1 MLVMR
6 MLKPALVAAAVLGT
20 AAVAASPASART
32 FVSVGIGGPAYAPA
46 PAYYPGYY
54 GYAPGYYPGYYAP
67 RPVYYG
73 GGWYGR
79 PHYYHRGYYG
89 YHRGWRRW

>member
-1 MLVMR
+1 MR
-6 MLKPALVAAAVLGT
+6 MLKPALAIAAVLGT
-20 AAVAASPASART
+20 TAIAAAPASART
-32 FVSVGIGGPAYAPA
+32 FVSVGIGG

-67 RPVYYG
+67 RPIFYG
-73 GGWYGR
+73 GGYYGR

-89 YHRGWRRW
+89 YRRGYRRW

>member
-1 MLVMR
+1 MR
-6 MLKPALVAAAVLGT
+6 MLKLAVAAVLGS
-20 AAVAASPASART
+20 AAIAAAPVSART
-32 FVSVGIGGPAYAPA
+32 FVSVGIGGPAYAPG
-46 PAYYPGYY
+46 YYPGYY
-54 GYAPGYYPGYYAP
+54 GYAPAYPGYYAP